1 VEPRAEVRRDRTE
14 EEEDETRR
22 RERTPGGRGGSGRIE
37 ILRSWVLS
45 WGWESLKNRSNLL
58 KFNGLSNSHEFDK
71 KSTKFDFKI

>member
-1 VEPRAEVRRDRTE
+1 MRRGGGNGR
-14 EEEDETRR
+14 
-22 RERTPGGRGGSGRIE
+22 PGGRGGSGRIE